1 MHTTGMCTKTATIL
15 QRKELP
21 FWKLVSTSPTR
32 SDQGRTVLLV
42 VTTSSKNRGSS
53 ASLAVNARRSGE
65 APLFVRVEPIAL
77 DVLSERAQ
85 VVEHGAID
93 ARRVGQVAKVFRP
106 PNPRIPSSVSECG
119 CPRAFEPILGSR
131 VPAPNPHL
139 RPMIRSVLAGLCISS
154 CLITAKAQWVGGG
167 SFSTSI
173 HHQACAFHQV
183 DTGLF
188 VYGANDPGQGEGGII
203 ITWSGLVGS
212 GGYIWS
218 TSPGNLEDI
227 DVRMAS
233 NGRPI
238 YLAAGH
244 QQYNQSLAVYPY
256 LAGGSAFDF
265 ESVLTGSNRYY
276 RAVRMRS
283 DIVAFAAG
291 GDALGNGIIDM
302 STDTG
307 YTWTNIAVLP
317 GQPVSRLHFV
327 NDQVGFAATGGYRRL
342 FNNGLQLADSGAIY
356 RTVNGG
362 LDWSPVHT
370 SNLGG
375 FSDVAFLNDEI
386 GVATRC
392 DGAMLRTADGGDA
405 WVPAS
410 VSVSGSYVLTSV
422 TFRPDG
428 TGFAG
433 CYRPDG
439 TEGMILISED
449 EGVSWH
455 ENFSSSGVNHSRR
468 VYDVYFFDNAHG
480 YASTHIRPLRTEGI
494 VMDGSTA
501 EDVDFELWPNPT
513 AEELT
518 ITVEGTGSARIEVMD
533 AQGRSLRSMTS
544 IGGGRVEV
552 PMADLVP
559 GAYLLRV
566 VQDGLIG
573 VRSFIRW

>member
-1 MHTTGMCTKTATIL
+1 MFRSFLSGLSGIVCLI
-15 QRKELP
+15 
-21 FWKLVSTSPTR
+21 PTR
-32 SDQGRTVLLV
+32 
-42 VTTSSKNRGSS
+42 
-53 ASLAVNARRSGE
+53 
-65 APLFVRVEPIAL
+65 
-77 DVLSERAQ
+77 
-85 VVEHGAID
+85 
-93 ARRVGQVAKVFRP
+93 
-106 PNPRIPSSVSECG
+106 
-119 CPRAFEPILGSR
+119 
-131 VPAPNPHL
+131 
-139 RPMIRSVLAGLCISS
+139 
-154 CLITAKAQWVGGG
+154 AQWVQGG
-167 SFSTSI
+167 SFSSSI

-218 TSPGNLEDI
+218 TSPGNIEDI

-244 QQYNQSLAVYPY
+244 QQYNQSLDVYPY

-265 ESVLTGSNRYY
+265 ESVITGSGRYY
-276 RAVRMRS
+276 RAIRMRS

-370 SNLGG
+370 STLGG
-375 FSDVAFLNDEI
+375 FSDVAFLNDDI

-392 DGAMLRTADGGDA
+392 DGAMLRTTDGGYT
-405 WVPAS
+405 WVPTP
-410 VSVSGSYVLTSV
+410 VSVSGSHVLTSV

-428 TGFAG
+428 AGFAG

-449 EGVSWH
+449 EGFSWH
-455 ENFSSSGVNHSRR
+455 ENFSSSNLNHSRR
-468 VYDVYFFDNAHG
+468 IYDVYFFDNAHG
-480 YASTHIRPLRTEGI
+480 YATTHIRPLRTEGI
-494 VMDGSTA
+494 VMGDNTA
-501 EDVDFELWPNPT
+501 EDVGFELWPNPT
-513 AEELT
+513 AEDLS
-518 ITVEGTGSARIEVMD
+518 IRVDGTGVARIDVMD
-533 AQGRSLRSMTS
+533 AQGRLLRSMSST
-544 IGGGRVEV
+544 GVGRMEV
-552 PMADLVP
+552 PVADLVA
-559 GAYLLRV
+559 GSYLVRV
-566 VQDGLIG
+566 RQDGRTG

>member
-1 MHTTGMCTKTATIL
+1 
-15 QRKELP
+15 
-21 FWKLVSTSPTR
+21 
-32 SDQGRTVLLV
+32 
-42 VTTSSKNRGSS
+42 
-53 ASLAVNARRSGE
+53 
-65 APLFVRVEPIAL
+65 
-77 DVLSERAQ
+77 
-85 VVEHGAID
+85 
-93 ARRVGQVAKVFRP
+93 
-106 PNPRIPSSVSECG
+106 
-119 CPRAFEPILGSR
+119 
-131 VPAPNPHL
+131 
-139 RPMIRSVLAGLCISS
+139 MIRSLLFGF
-154 CLITAKAQWVGGG
+154 CLTSGFFTANAQWVGGG
-167 SFSTSI
+167 SFSSSV

-212 GGYIWS
+212 GGLIWS

-265 ESVLTGSNRYY
+265 EPVLTGSNRYY

-291 GDALGNGIIDM
+291 GNSSGNGIIDM

-307 YTWTNIAVLP
+307 YTWTNIAELP

-327 NDQVGFAATGGYRRL
+327 NDQIGFAATGGYRRL

-362 LDWSPVHT
+362 LDWSPVHS

-375 FSDVAFLNDEI
+375 FSDVAFLNEDI

-392 DGAMLRTADGGDA
+392 DGAMLRTTDGGDT
-405 WVPAS
+405 WIPAS
-410 VSVSGSYVLTSV
+410 VSVPGSYVLTSV

-439 TEGMILISED
+439 TEGMILISD
-449 EGVSWH
+449 DAGFSWY
-455 ENFSSSGVNHSRR
+455 ENFNSSGLNHSRR
-468 VYDVYFFDNAHG
+468 IYHVYFFDNAHG
-480 YASTHIRPLRTEGI
+480 YASTHIRPLRTEGV
-494 VMDGSTA
+494 VMGENNP
-501 EDVDFELWPNPT
+501 EDVDFDLWPNPT
-513 AEELT
+513 VEDPT
-518 ITVEGTGSARIEVMD
+518 ITLDATGVARIEVMD
-533 AQGRSLRSMTS
+533 AQGRLHRSMTS
-544 IGGGRVEV
+544 IGVGRVELPV
-552 PMADLVP
+552 SDLAA
-559 GAYLLRV
+559 GSYLVRV
-566 VQDGLIG
+566 RQDGRTG